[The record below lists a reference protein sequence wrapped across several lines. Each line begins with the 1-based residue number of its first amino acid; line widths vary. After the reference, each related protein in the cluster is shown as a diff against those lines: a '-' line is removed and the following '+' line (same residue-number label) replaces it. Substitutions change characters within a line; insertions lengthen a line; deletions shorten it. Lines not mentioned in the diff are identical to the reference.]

1 MATELIGTIHQFR
14 NNCKDTI
21 VSWCKDAAKT
31 VCLPLT
37 GGTISGNVTVNGT
50 TNLKGVT
57 TVDSTLNAKSG
68 IFRSTND
75 GGIIQTL
82 APGEAASDTV
92 NGSIVNVDIGWKYST
107 SYGPVISFRSSKYV
121 NNPGRLDLHTRTPD
135 HTYILSLLN
144 DGKILWDGPTPANTD
159 STNHLA
165 TTRWVQNVLANMTKG
180 YNTSNGTRYIK
191 FPNGLMICAGYAAN
205 VTAGTIVNFPVA
217 FKNMPDVVATR
228 HWGGTGDASVGAS
241 SVVGSVPVHVY
252 STTTASFRIGVHTN
266 TSADATAY
274 LGGNY
279 TIYAMWVAVGEWK

>member
-1 MATELIGTIHQFR
+1 MAELVGSIHQFL
-14 NNCKDTI
+14 NNCKETI

-165 TTRWVQNVLANMTKG
+165 TTRWVQNVLANMTKS
-180 YNTSNGTRYIK
+180 YNSSTSLRYVK
-191 FPNGLMICAGYAAN
+191 FPNGTMICAGYAGN
-205 VTAGTIVNFPVA
+205 VKAGSVITYPVA
-217 FKNMPDVVATR
+217 FKNPPVVLACR
-228 HWGGTGDASVGAS
+228 HWGGNGDASVGATS
-241 SVVGSVPVHVY
+241 TAGSAPVQVY
-252 STTTASFRIGVHTN
+252 NTIATSFRIGVHTAS
-266 TSADATAY
+266 SADTST
-274 LGGNY
+274 Y
-279 TIYAMWVAVGEWK
+279 TSGTTTICAMWIAFGEWK